1 MSCGLGVTGLAR
13 VLSAEVGVGKPDKQH
28 MIARLT
34 ETLYSKDSQD
44 RDEAKKKL
52 LDIAK
57 ESTAER
63 SQVIKALE
71 RIS

>member
-1 MSCGLGVTGLAR
+1 
-13 VLSAEVGVGKPDKQH
+13 